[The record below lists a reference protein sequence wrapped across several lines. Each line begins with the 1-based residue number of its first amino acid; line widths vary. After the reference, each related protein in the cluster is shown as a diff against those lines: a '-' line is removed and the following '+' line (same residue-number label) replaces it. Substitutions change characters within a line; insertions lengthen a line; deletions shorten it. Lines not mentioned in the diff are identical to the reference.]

1 MRVPIFAPCRTPHT
15 IAALAAHG
23 DHTFAAV
30 GKEVRVYKRG
40 KEERV
45 MDCGSGKVSMLFVF
59 GKLLLA
65 YTVEGVIV
73 IFSLETLE
81 EEERI
86 DLREAGNDA
95 GCLPPPPTSPYTSC
109 VGGLRAVSCR

>member
-1 MRVPIFAPCRTPHT
+1 LVPCRTPHT

-30 GKEVRVYKRG
+30 GREVRVYKRG

-45 MDCGSGKVSMLFVF
+45 MDCGAGKVSMLFVF

-65 YTVEGVIV
+65 YTAEGAIV
-73 IFSLETLE
+73 IFSVETLE
-81 EEERI
+81 EEDRI
-86 DLREAGNDA
+86 DLREAGN
-95 GCLPPPPTSPYTSC
+95 LPLPLLSPPSKLAAYMLC
-109 VGGLRAVSCR
+109 GMGDQRAVSCR